1 VSTILKALRRLEQER
16 EAQVER
22 DLRDQVVAHPERAS
36 ESAARPRIPLLVA
49 TGAVGA
55 VLVVALVAWVERGGG
70 QAAPAP
76 SASPAAQAARS
87 APSLAPA
94 RERPAPAP
102 VPDAAARAAER
113 QAQRAVVASEPPA
126 AVRPLAAS
134 EPPAAVRPLAA
145 SEPPAAVR
153 PLAASEPPAAPRRS
167 AVIPDRSPAPSLPQ
181 VAAAARPE
189 PPPAVA
195 PAPRTE
201 PEPAA
206 PVAPVSTVRT
216 KPPFKEEPAPLVHE
230 RAGIAGQP
238 EVAARTP
245 LPGLVVER
253 TLWHPDAGRR
263 RAVLQVEGRDGTVE
277 LREGDAVGDLV
288 VQQIDP
294 SGVLFLHRGVEIRRR
309 VGARD

>member
-1 VSTILKALRRLEQER
+1 MSTILKALRRLEQER

-113 QAQRAVVASEPPA
+113 QAQRAVV
-126 AVRPLAAS
+126 
-134 EPPAAVRPLAA
+134 A